1 MKKPILSLALLVGLI
16 AHATAGLA
24 DAPRGK
30 NAPRSER
37 KSEKKAEEGSD
48 DAPSVAGDPG
58 PPPPKGSGEIAGG
71 IVMTSVGPSL
81 ALLALI
87 IGPGCYDSSA
97 VCEQNK
103 RDLGL
108 FELVTAGVGIGVGVP
123 LIGRGV
129 DKRHEWKQ
137 WKTEKDAFDAEQGEK
152 ESSLWHLDLA
162 PTSGRGLA
170 LVLNG
175 SI

>member
-1 MKKPILSLALLVGLI
+1 MKKSTLSLALILGLI
-16 AHATAGLA
+16 AHASAGLA

-37 KSEKKAEEGSD
+37 NAEKKAEEGAAE
-48 DAPSVAGDPG
+48 APGVAGDPG

-97 VCEQNK
+97 VCEQHK
-103 RDLGL
+103 RDIGL
-108 FELVTAGVGIGVGVP
+108 FELVTAGVGIGVGVT
-123 LIGRGV
+123 LIGHGV

-137 WKTEKDAFDAEQGEK
+137 WKAEKDAFDAAQGEK
-152 ESSLWHLDLA
+152 ESSTWRLDLA

-175 SI
+175 SL